1 MDLGG
6 PSTLGLGWMDLERLG
21 HIESYTLGYCW
32 MDELGGH
39 GMTWTKEL
47 DRLGM
52 TWKNLCRLGH
62 TIKHSFGHEQLAEKS
77 LRESRW
83 LCGHLGT
90 P

>member
-1 MDLGG
+1 VDQAHLDRVGWTQKDLVI
-6 PSTLGLGWMDLERLG
+6 SD
-21 HIESYTLGYCW
+21 TLGYCW

-39 GMTWTKEL
+39 RMTWKKEL

-77 LRESRW
+77 LRGPRW